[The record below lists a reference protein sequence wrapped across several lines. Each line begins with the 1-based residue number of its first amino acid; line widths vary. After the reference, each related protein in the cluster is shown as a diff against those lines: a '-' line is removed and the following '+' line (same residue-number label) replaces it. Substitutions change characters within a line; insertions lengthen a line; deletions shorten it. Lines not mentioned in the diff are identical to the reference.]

1 MSGPGP
7 ARHPAPPPHTARR
20 DLGISPR
27 RKPNFRSRAGPRR
40 RAAAVSQAS
49 SRPGQRGVTQATGL
63 RGQRQAWR
71 PGLRP
76 RPRPRPQP
84 VSQTGHAHFWPNKPC
99 PLLAQQQAPPPS
111 RQPARP
117 HPRTVDPPPTIS
129 SARLQED
136 RPALDCEP
144 AQPRQKGPPLFHQ
157 RGHVLPT
164 TQRVDRLSPAHTPIS
179 VPPPVDNPRPRPGWS
194 AQGPAPSS

>member
-20 DLGISPR
+20 DPGISPR
-27 RKPNFRSRAGPRR
+27 RGPNFRSRAGPRR
-40 RAAAVSQAS
+40 RAVAVSQAS

-76 RPRPRPQP
+76 RPRPRPRP

-99 PLLAQQQAPPPS
+99 PLLAKQKAPPPV
-111 RQPARP
+111 RQSARP

-129 SARLQED
+129 SARLQEG
-136 RPALDCEP
+136 RPPLDSEP
-144 AQPRQKGPPLFHQ
+144 AQPRQKGPLACP
-157 RGHVLPT
+157 PT
-164 TQRVDRLSPAHTPIS
+164 
-179 VPPPVDNPRPRPGWS
+179 G
-194 AQGPAPSS
+194 